1 MKKRSFHKKL
11 KKLRINFGNK
21 LKKLKRKEMQTNKSL
36 KKLNKTNKVE
46 KKDNEKTS
54 NDNLFMNIY
63 NFVLFY
69 IFKTQLSIIKTIFIY
84 LFG

>member
-1 MKKRSFHKKL
+1 MKKKSFNRKL
-11 KKLRINFGNK
+11 KKLRTNFGNK
-21 LKKLKRKEMQTNKSL
+21 LKKLKKKEMQTNKNL

-63 NFVLFY
+63 KFVLLHNF
-69 IFKTQLSIIKTIFIY
+69 
-84 LFG
+84 